1 MKRTVLKIA
10 GLSLL
15 AAAIALAP
23 GQGFA
28 QEKQP
33 EKAKSAASEKAAPKG
48 ERPLPFRGKVG
59 AINKTAKT
67 VTVGERVFHITA
79 DTRIIKGG
87 KPAKLEDGVIGDEIG
102 GSYRKAEDG
111 KLVAAM
117 VRFGPAPEGAT
128 KAKKKGEG
136 AAEGKKK
143 AVQTE

>member
-15 AAAIALAP
+15 AAVIALAP
-23 GQGFA
+23 GQSFA

-48 ERPLPFRGKVG
+48 ERALPFRGKVG

-102 GSYRKAEDG
+102 GSYRKAQDG

-117 VRFGPAPEGAT
+117 VRFGPVPEGAT

-136 AAEGKKK
+136 AAEDKKK
-143 AVQTE
+143 AAQTE

>member
-1 MKRTVLKIA
+1 MTMKTTSLKIV

-15 AAAIALAP
+15 AVAIALAP
-23 GQGFA
+23 MQGFA
-28 QEKQP
+28 QEKKS

-48 ERPLPFRGKVG
+48 ERAIPFRGKVG

-79 DTRIIKGG
+79 ETRIVKGG

-117 VRFGPAPEGAT
+117 VRFGPLPEGAA
-128 KAKKKGEG
+128 KAKKG
-136 AAEGKKK
+136 EGKKK
-143 AVQTE
+143 AVETE